1 MPGIP
6 SFVRKN
12 KNGVTFTA
20 ILVLCLL
27 MMLFSNSN
35 VVLQPKKVGQSFFSL
50 FQLSIHAVADWF
62 SGTWN
67 SIGELKRLRSEL
79 DEARE
84 RLVEYERVFRN
95 LTELRRENQVLREQL
110 GFSQALSFRY
120 ISAQVIA
127 RDPGNQF
134 STIMVNR
141 GSVHGMRQGMPVIAF
156 QGGLQGLVG
165 RVVVVSLST
174 AIVQPITDPNSFVA
188 ARLQTS
194 RFDGLV
200 AGSQGVPGL
209 LTMSYVKKLAL
220 NEVQYGEL
228 VITSGMGQLFPEG
241 FHIGRVREMT
251 AKGYEASLELE
262 VEPIVDFSRLEYAFI
277 IDTEE
282 K

>member
-12 KNGVTFTA
+12 KNGVTFIA

-241 FHIGRVREMT
+241 IHIGRVREMT
-251 AKGYEASLELE
+251 AKEYEASLELE

-277 IDTEE
+277 IETEE

>member
-12 KNGVTFTA
+12 KNGVTFTI

-27 MMLFSNSN
+27 MMLFSNRN

-50 FQLSIHAVADWF
+50 FQLSIHSIADWF

-79 DEARE
+79 DAARE
-84 RLVEYERVFRN
+84 RLVEYEQVSRN
-95 LTELRRENQVLREQL
+95 LTELRRENEVLREQL
-110 GFSQALSFRY
+110 GFSRALAFRY

-141 GSVHGMRQGMPVIAF
+141 GSVHGLRQGMPVIAF

-165 RVVVVSLST
+165 RVVVVSLTT
-174 AIVQPITDPNSFVA
+174 AIIQPITDPNSFVA
-188 ARLQTS
+188 ARLETS

-200 AGSQGVPGL
+200 AGSQGVSGS
-209 LTMSYVKKLAL
+209 LTMSYVRKLAL

-241 FHIGRVREMT
+241 IHIGRVREMT

-262 VEPIVDFSRLEYAFI
+262 VEPIVDFSRLEYVFI
-277 IDTEE
+277 IDTEQI
-282 K
+282 

>member
-200 AGSQGVPGL
+200 AGSQGGPGL

-241 FHIGRVREMT
+241 IHIGRVREMT

>member
-12 KNGVTFTA
+12 KNGVTFTV

-27 MMLFSNSN
+27 MMLFSNRN

-50 FQLSIHAVADWF
+50 FQLSIHSIADWF

-79 DEARE
+79 DAARE
-84 RLVEYERVFRN
+84 RLVEYEQVSRN
-95 LTELRRENQVLREQL
+95 VTELRRENQVLREQL
-110 GFSQALSFRY
+110 GFSQALAFRY

-165 RVVVVSLST
+165 RVVVVSLTT
-174 AIVQPITDPNSFVA
+174 AIIQPITDPNSFVA

-200 AGSQGVPGL
+200 AGSQGVSGL

-228 VITSGMGQLFPEG
+228 VVTSGMGQLFPEG
-241 FHIGRVREMT
+241 IHIGRVREMT

-262 VEPIVDFSRLEYAFI
+262 VEPIVDFSRLEYVFI
-277 IDTEE
+277 IDTEQ

>member
-6 SFVRKN
+6 AFVRKN

-27 MMLFSNSN
+27 MMLFSNRN

-50 FQLSIHAVADWF
+50 FQLSIHAIADWF

-84 RLVEYERVFRN
+84 RLVEYERVSRN
-95 LTELRRENQVLREQL
+95 LAELRRENQGLREQL
-110 GFSQALSFRY
+110 GFSQAVSFRY

-220 NEVQYGEL
+220 HEVQYGEL

-241 FHIGRVREMT
+241 IHIGRVREMT
-251 AKGYEASLELE
+251 AKGYEASIELE

>member
-12 KNGVTFTA
+12 KNGITFTA

-27 MMLFSNSN
+27 MMLFSNRN

-50 FQLSIHAVADWF
+50 FQLSIHAITDWF
-62 SGTWN
+62 SDTWN
-67 SIGELKRLRSEL
+67 SIGELKALRSEL

-84 RLVEYERVFRN
+84 RLVEYERVSRN

-110 GFSQALSFRY
+110 GFSEALSFRY

-141 GSVHGMRQGMPVIAF
+141 GSIHGMHQGMPVIAF
-156 QGGLQGLVG
+156 HGGLQGLVG
-165 RVVVVSLST
+165 RVVVVSLTT
-174 AIVQPITDPNSFVA
+174 AIIQPITDPNSFVA

-241 FHIGRVREMT
+241 IHIGRVREMT

>member
-12 KNGVTFTA
+12 KNGVTFTI

-27 MMLFSNSN
+27 MMLFSNRN

-50 FQLSIHAVADWF
+50 FQLSIHSIAGWF

-67 SIGELKRLRSEL
+67 SIGELKRLRNEL
-79 DEARE
+79 DAARE
-84 RLVEYERVFRN
+84 RLVEYERVSRN
-95 LTELRRENQVLREQL
+95 LTELRRENQALREQL
-110 GFSQALSFRY
+110 GFSQTLAFRY

-141 GSVHGMRQGMPVIAF
+141 GSVHGMRQGMPAIAF

-165 RVVVVSLST
+165 RVVVVSLTT
-174 AIVQPITDPNSFVA
+174 AIIQPITDPNSFVA

-200 AGSQGVPGL
+200 AGSQGVSGL

-228 VITSGMGQLFPEG
+228 VVTSGMGQLFPQG
-241 FHIGRVREMT
+241 IHIGRVREMT

-262 VEPIVDFSRLEYAFI
+262 VEPIVDFSRLEYVFI
-277 IDTEE
+277 IDTEQ

>member
-241 FHIGRVREMT
+241 IHIGRVREMT
-251 AKGYEASLELE
+251 AKEYEASLELE

-277 IDTEE
+277 IETEE